1 MNINS
6 KNLKVANKKVTRN
19 KGGKVMNTR
28 MSTPR
33 IPERYKGLLST
44 ISLNIKNFNAGGLLG
59 KEQTIQYAKY
69 AGLKVLSAEEWQ
81 KLHKDSESAREKV
94 IAHIDRNSIKWEDN
108 YVEAMFDER
117 NGFRLYYDGSHQKIS
132 NGKRLKKHPRENHN
146 KNWDPKHAFIKLDK
160 FNKNRDIGIEALIL
174 MLSDLDNDTMLE
186 EYNSDLHC
194 NVMSDTGNLTTALKL
209 GYKGRWLDRVNLE
222 WTNEDD
228 NKKHGNNYQKL
239 CKITGKRWM
248 ASANDAELWAKV
260 AGGNKEE
267 IIRYCNK
274 NLIQIN

>member
-6 KNLKVANKKVTRN
+6 KDLKVANKKVTRN

-44 ISLNIKNFNAGGLLG
+44 VSLNIKNFNAGGLLG
-59 KEQTIQYAKY
+59 KEQTIQYAEY

-81 KLHKDSESAREKV
+81 KLHKDSKSAREKA
-94 IAHIDRNSIKWEDN
+94 IAHVDRDSIKWEDN

-132 NGKRLKKHPRENHN
+132 NGKRLKKHTRENHN
-146 KNWDPKHAFIKLDK
+146 KNWDAKHAYIKFDK
-160 FNKNRDIGIEALIL
+160 YYNLDIGIEALIL

-222 WTNEDD
+222 WTPGDD
-228 NKKHGNNYQKL
+228 NTKHGNNYQKL
-239 CKITGKRWM
+239 CKITGKHWM

-267 IIRYCNK
+267 IIRYCNM

>member
-1 MNINS
+1 MTINS
-6 KNLKVANKKVTRN
+6 KDLKVANKKVTIN

-44 ISLNIKNFNAGGLLG
+44 VSLNIKNFNAGGLLG
-59 KEQTIQYAKY
+59 KEQTIQYAEY

-81 KLHKDSESAREKV
+81 KLHKDSESAREKA
-94 IAHIDRNSIKWEDN
+94 IARIDRNSSKWEDN
-108 YVEAMFDER
+108 YDEAMFDEK
-117 NGFRLYYDGSHQKIS
+117 NGFRLYYDGSHQKIV
-132 NGKRLKKHPRENHN
+132 NGKWYKKKHRNNYN
-146 KNWDPKHAFIKLDK
+146 KNGDPKHAFIKCDK
-160 FNKNRDIGIEALIL
+160 IRNYYLGVEAMIL

-186 EYNSDLHC
+186 EYNEELHC
-194 NVMSDTGNLTTALKL
+194 NVMSDTGNITTALKL
-209 GYKGRWLDRVNLE
+209 GYKKRWLDRVNLE

-267 IIRYCNK
+267 IIRYCNM

>member
-1 MNINS
+1 MTINS
-6 KNLKVANKKVTRN
+6 KDLKVANKKVTIN

-44 ISLNIKNFNAGGLLG
+44 GSLNIKKFNAGGLLG
-59 KEQTIQYAKY
+59 KEQTIQYAEY

-81 KLHKDSESAREKV
+81 KLHKDSISPREQV
-94 IAHIDRNSIKWEDN
+94 IARIDRNSIKWEDN
-108 YVEAMFDER
+108 YVEAMFDEK
-117 NGFRLYYDGSHQKIS
+117 NGFRLYYDGLHQKIV
-132 NGKRLKKHPRENHN
+132 NGKWYKKKHKKDYN
-146 KNWDPKHAFIKLDK
+146 KNGDPKHAIIKFDK
-160 FNKNRDIGIEALIL
+160 VCNRYVGVEAMIL

-209 GYKGRWLDRVNLE
+209 GYKKRWLDRVNLE
-222 WTNEDD
+222 WTPEDD
-228 NKKHGNNYQKL
+228 NIKHGNRYKKL

>member
-6 KNLKVANKKVTRN
+6 KNLKVANKKVTIN

-44 ISLNIKNFNAGGLLG
+44 VSLNIKKCNAGGLLG
-59 KEQTIQYAKY
+59 KEQTIQFAEY

-81 KLHKDSESAREKV
+81 KLHKNSKSPREKA

-117 NGFRLYYDGSHQKIS
+117 NGFRLYYDGSHQRIV
-132 NGKRLKKHPRENHN
+132 NGKKYKRHPRNN
-146 KNWDPKHAFIKLDK
+146 YSKNGDIKHTFIKFDK
-160 FNKNRDIGIEALIL
+160 FYDRDIGIEAMIL
-174 MLSDLDNDTMLE
+174 MLSDLDNNTMLE
-186 EYNSDLHC
+186 NYNRKLHC

-209 GYKGRWLDRVNLE
+209 GYQNRWLDRVNLE
-222 WTNEDD
+222 WTIRED
-228 NKKHGNNYQKL
+228 NTKHGNNYQKL

-248 ASANDAELWAKV
+248 VSANDAELWAKV

-267 IIRYCNK
+267 IIRYCNM